1 LRGPTFKGKEGREGR
16 RRNGPKGRRRKR
28 EKGGDSL
35 ARPLAQG
42 LYYCSSTKNVQ
53 FQF

>member
-28 EKGGDSL
+28 EKGGEVEGEGIAWPDL
-35 ARPLAQG
+35 
-42 LYYCSSTKNVQ
+42 
-53 FQF
+53 